1 MRQRSTEGAATA
13 NVVLPSE
20 QRSPERL
27 PARLRDRRTAS
38 ATTAVGNRK
47 ATVASVI
54 ALSGAALAVS
64 LFRVGSQSLWL
75 DEGFSVHFA
84 RSSLVA
90 FPSLIRGESNMALY
104 HLLLHFW
111 LFFGQSEAVIRG
123 LSVLFAVAT
132 IPVLFVLAE
141 HLFDRTVAWAA
152 CALLIPN
159 AFYVQYAQEARS
171 YALVLFLSVAGS
183 ALFVRTLERPSKEH
197 WAAYA
202 LAIGLGTWAHF
213 FVLLVAVAHLVSLMF
228 LERRRRPS
236 AQTLLAVCAGI
247 AIGIAPIALFVTSQN
262 GRKADWL
269 TSPSPTDAVR
279 AIEAL
284 AGGRAFLLLAYFLA
298 CAAFAL
304 SAARL
309 LRRTRT
315 WEAWRFAFVLSWL
328 VVPIFLAFI
337 VSQARP
343 VFLDRYLIVVL
354 PALVL
359 AAAAGAM
366 TPRFR
371 VAGAVLVVATVA
383 FSARTLASYYDHPT
397 KANWRA
403 AAAFI
408 LGQSRRGDA
417 LVLAPPGLHIPMSLP
432 LAYYLARA
440 PREEV
445 RPVALYPRVQWRFPA
460 LPPRMAAGEL
470 KLPSG
475 VALRAAED
483 RYRRVWLIVQ
493 KGNIQ
498 NTPAHELKS
507 RQTALKSV
515 AALTPVVTK
524 TFGNLRVELRR
535 QRSH

>member
-1 MRQRSTEGAATA
+1 MRQRSTEAAA
-13 NVVLPSE
+13 RADVLPSE
-20 QRSPERL
+20 QRSPGGL
-27 PARLRDRRTAS
+27 SARLRNGRTAS
-38 ATTAVGNRK
+38 TTTAARNRT
-47 ATVASVI
+47 ATVASIVT
-54 ALSGAALAVS
+54 LSAAALAVS

-84 RSSLVA
+84 RSSLGT

-111 LFFGQSEAVIRG
+111 LFLGQSEGVIRG

-141 HLFDRTVAWAA
+141 HLFDHAVAWAA

-171 YALVLFLSVAGS
+171 YALVLFLTVAAS
-183 ALFVRTLERPSKEH
+183 ALFVRALEHPSKGR

-202 LAIGLGTWAHF
+202 LAIVLGTWAHF
-213 FVLLVAVAHLVSLMF
+213 FVLLVAVAHLASLTF
-228 LERRRRPS
+228 LERGRRPS
-236 AQTLLAVCAGI
+236 AQTLLAASAGI
-247 AIGIAPIALFVTSQN
+247 AIGIAPLALFISSQN

-269 TSPSPTDAVR
+269 TAPSPTDAVR

-284 AGGRAFLLLAYFLA
+284 AGGRAFLLLAYLLA
-298 CAAFAL
+298 SAAFAL
-304 SAARL
+304 SASRL
-309 LRRTRT
+309 LRRSRT

-328 VVPIFLAFI
+328 VVPVVLAFT

-343 VFLDRYLIVVL
+343 LFLDRYLIIVL

-383 FSARTLASYYDHPT
+383 LSARELASSYDHPT

-408 LGQSRRGDA
+408 LGHSRRGDA

-445 RPVALYPRVQWRFPA
+445 RPVALYPHVEWAFPA
-460 LPPRMAAGEL
+460 LPPPMAAGEL
-470 KLPSG
+470 DLPSAN
-475 VALRAAED
+475 ALRAKEN
-483 RYRRVWLIVQ
+483 RYRRIWLIVQ

-498 NTPAHELKS
+498 NTPARELKS
-507 RQTALKSV
+507 REVALKSV
-515 AALTPVVTK
+515 AALTPVATK
-524 TFGNLRVELRR
+524 AFGNLRVEVR
-535 QRSH
+535 H